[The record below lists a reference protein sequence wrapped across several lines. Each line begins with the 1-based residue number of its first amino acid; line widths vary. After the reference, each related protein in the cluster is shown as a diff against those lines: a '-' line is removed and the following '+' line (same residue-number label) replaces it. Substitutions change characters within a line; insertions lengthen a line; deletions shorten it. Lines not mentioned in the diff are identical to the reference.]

1 MSGDLFPTPHR
12 LALLRDVDAG
22 EIWQSSNHESWDALM
37 FKRTTRVTEAE
48 RAGWIE
54 LGEGV
59 AGKVGTPFAGAS
71 ARRWRLTDAG
81 RAVLDAHP
89 ERPS

>member
-1 MSGDLFPTPHR
+1 MTADLYPTKTR
-12 LALLRDVDAG
+12 LQLLADVAAG
-22 EIWQSSNHESWDALM
+22 EIWQSSNHESWDRQI
-37 FKRTTRVTEAE
+37 FKLTARVTEAE

-81 RAVLDAHP
+81 RVILDG
-89 ERPS
+89 RSLS